1 MRTTNFQP
9 VSLYLTGLSNRY
21 STLVTLLAV
30 FYLFGMILVFVVAV
44 GVGVA
49 GIMIKRGTMS
59 TKVFRLMNKGGKES
73 LILFYLCPSAYS
85 CTNKP
90 RKKTTFFFF
99 YSVNFKLNSLTKPP
113 KRSRKPGCWIIQTG
127 PDYSNQ
133 VTRLRF

>member
-1 MRTTNFQP
+1 M
-9 VSLYLTGLSNRY
+9 
-21 STLVTLLAV
+21 TLLAV
-30 FYLFGMILVFVVAV
+30 FDLFGMILVFVVAV

-113 KRSRKPGCWIIQTG
+113 KRSRKPGYWIIQTG

-133 VTRLRF
+133 VTRLRVQ

>member
-21 STLVTLLAV
+21 SILVTLLAV
-30 FYLFGMILVFVVAV
+30 FDLFGMILVFVVAV

-49 GIMIKRGTMS
+49 GITIKRGTMS

-90 RKKTTFFFF
+90 RKKNLFSFSIQLT
-99 YSVNFKLNSLTKPP
+99 LN
-113 KRSRKPGCWIIQTG
+113 
-127 PDYSNQ
+127 
-133 VTRLRF
+133 